1 MNRLPLEIEDCIW
14 NLYWKDIFKDQCIN
28 YLNNTVKSLEK
39 MYLFVKSNIYS
50 TNIGNLN
57 KKKLIDHNL
66 FLEKIQK
73 DKGLLLFLSKK
84 NKKILKIFNNTN
96 QDILLNLNLISSFC
110 ILFGPPYM
118 EYYTL
123 EKIKSISK

>member
-1 MNRLPLEIEDCIW
+1 
-14 NLYWKDIFKDQCIN
+14 
-28 YLNNTVKSLEK
+28 V
-39 MYLFVKSNIYS
+39 
-50 TNIGNLN
+50 N
-57 KKKLIDHNL
+57 KEKLIDHNL

-84 NKKILKIFNNTN
+84 NKKILKLFNKNIN
-96 QDILLNLNLISSFC
+96 KDIVLGLNLISYFC